1 MIVVAV
7 KKRRSAN
14 VDLTGNTPYTR
25 TLQTKFRPWDRARFE
40 AANGEE
46 IVNRE
51 EKKIMRLTTASHGLV
66 HLLEGVLPPLIPL
79 LILEFNTDYFHL
91 GMVVTVFSY
100 AFGFGSLPAGILA
113 DRVGPRRLISVYLFG
128 AGVLAILVLGARS
141 LWTYGVI
148 MGLIGMFCST
158 YHPASNTLISL
169 AIKEKGKGFGIH
181 GIAGSLGVAVVP
193 VVSAWIAWAMGWR
206 APHVAFGV
214 LGILIGFYSLTVP
227 ARRPETKPGS
237 FSGVEE
243 KGERSLSVLTLIT
256 FFLSATALGLSY
268 KGIMTF
274 LPTYMGQKVQL
285 GFLNLDT
292 VALGGT
298 VATVALLSG
307 ALGQYLAGRLTD
319 RYPPE
324 KVYLGAVA
332 LGTIFVFMMSVTA
345 NLVLVV
351 SAILY
356 AFFYF
361 STQPTQN
368 YLLSRYLPKHRH
380 GLGYGIHFFVTFGV
394 GSTAAAV
401 CGYLADRFGLESV
414 FYVMGMCFL
423 LSCAFVLVLVY
434 RTRPQPIKA
443 GS

>member
-1 MIVVAV
+1 
-7 KKRRSAN
+7 
-14 VDLTGNTPYTR
+14 
-25 TLQTKFRPWDRARFE
+25 
-40 AANGEE
+40 
-46 IVNRE
+46 VNQE

-79 LILEFNTDYFHL
+79 LILEFNTDYFHMGL
-91 GMVVTVFSY
+91 VVTVFSY

-113 DRVGPRRLISVYLFG
+113 DRIGPGRLVSVYLFG
-128 AGVLAILVLGARS
+128 AGVLAVLVLGVRS

-169 AIKEKGKGFGIH
+169 AIREKGKGFGIH
-181 GIAGSLGVAVVP
+181 GIAGSLGVAAVP

-206 APHVAFGV
+206 APHVVFGV
-214 LGILIGFYSLTVP
+214 LGILIGFYSLSVS
-227 ARRPETKPGS
+227 ARRPETTPGPS
-237 FSGVEE
+237 AGIEQ
-243 KGERSLSVLTLIT
+243 EREAPIALLNLVV
-256 FFLSATALGLSY
+256 FFLSATALGLTY

-285 GFLNLDT
+285 GFLHLDT

-307 ALGQYLAGRLTD
+307 ALGQYVAGRLTD

-324 KVYLGAVA
+324 KVYLGAVI
-332 LGTIFVFMMSVTA
+332 LGTIFVFLMAVTTDLA
-345 NLVLVV
+345 LVV
-351 SAILY
+351 SAVLY

-368 YLLSRYLPKHRH
+368 YMLSRYLPKHRH

-401 CGYLADRFGLESV
+401 SGYVADRFGLESV
-414 FYVMGMCFL
+414 FYSMGICFL
-423 LSCAFVLVLVY
+423 LSCVFVLFLVY
-434 RTRPQPIKA
+434 RTGSRPIRA
-443 GS
+443 

>member
-1 MIVVAV
+1 ML
-7 KKRRSAN
+7 RQE
-14 VDLTGNTPYTR
+14 D
-25 TLQTKFRPWDRARFE
+25 
-40 AANGEE
+40 
-46 IVNRE
+46 IVNQE

-79 LILEFNTDYFHL
+79 LILEFNTDYFHMGL
-91 GMVVTVFSY
+91 VVTVFSY

-113 DRVGPRRLISVYLFG
+113 DRVGPGRLVSVYLFG
-128 AGVLAILVLGARS
+128 AGVLAVLVLGVRS

-169 AIKEKGKGFGIH
+169 AIREKGKGFGIH
-181 GIAGSLGVAVVP
+181 GIAGSLGVAAVP

-206 APHVAFGV
+206 APHAVFGV
-214 LGILIGFYSLTVP
+214 LGILIGFYSLSVS
-227 ARRPETKPGS
+227 ARRPETKPGPS
-237 FSGVEE
+237 AGIEQE
-243 KGERSLSVLTLIT
+243 KDVPISVLNLVA
-256 FFLSATALGLSY
+256 FFLSATALGLTY

-274 LPTYMGQKVQL
+274 LPTYMGQRVQL
-285 GFLNLDT
+285 GFLHLDT

-307 ALGQYLAGRLTD
+307 ALGQYVAGRLTD

-324 KVYLGAVA
+324 KVYLGAVV
-332 LGTIFVFMMSVTA
+332 LGTIFVFLMAVTT
-345 NLVLVV
+345 NLALVV

-368 YLLSRYLPKHRH
+368 YMLSRYLPKHRH

-401 CGYLADRFGLESV
+401 SGYVADRFGLESV
-414 FYVMGMCFL
+414 FYLMGICFL
-423 LSCAFVLVLVY
+423 LSCVFVLFLVY
-434 RTRPQPIKA
+434 RTGSRSIKA
-443 GS
+443 

>member
-1 MIVVAV
+1 M
-7 KKRRSAN
+7 N
-14 VDLTGNTPYTR
+14 
-25 TLQTKFRPWDRARFE
+25 Q
-40 AANGEE
+40 
-46 IVNRE
+46 E
-51 EKKIMRLTTASHGLV
+51 EKKIMRLTTAAHGQV

-79 LILEFNTDYFHL
+79 LILEFNTDYFHMGL
-91 GMVVTVFSY
+91 VVTVFSY

-113 DRVGPRRLISVYLFG
+113 DRVGPGRLISVYLFG
-128 AGVLAILVLGARS
+128 AGVLAVMVLGVQS

-193 VVSAWIAWAMGWR
+193 VLSAWIAWAMGWR
-206 APHVAFGV
+206 APHVVFGA
-214 LGILIGFYSLTVP
+214 LGILIGFYSLSVS
-227 ARRPETKPGS
+227 ARRPEAKPNPS
-237 FSGVEE
+237 VGVEQE
-243 KGERSLSVLTLIT
+243 SEGPISLLNLVV
-256 FFLSATALGLSY
+256 FFLSATALGLAY

-285 GFLNLDT
+285 GFLNLDK

-298 VATVALLSG
+298 VATVTLLSG
-307 ALGQYLAGRLTD
+307 ALGQYVAGRLTD

-332 LGTIFVFMMSVTA
+332 LGTIFVFMMAVTT

-356 AFFYF
+356 AFFFF

-380 GLGYGIHFFVTFGV
+380 GLGYGIQFFVTFGV

-401 CGYLADRFGLESV
+401 SGYLADRFGLESV
-414 FYVMGMCFL
+414 FYGMGICFL
-423 LSCAFVLVLVY
+423 LSCGFVLFLVY
-434 RTRPQPIKA
+434 RTQWRSIKA
-443 GS
+443 GP